1 MTNRNEPIQQ
11 EKIKCDFPEKLV
23 VAQEAKRESKTMK
36 LAELPSVPPK
46 PNSAERESTYTSMYS
61 KKEVPQTLGEWN
73 KLKTGCAMMLS
84 SGTKGTSKVIT
95 YWYTPLVLYDLLP
108 FYTQAIIYIYLCRRI
123 YSQQRRTWQP

>member
-11 EKIKCDFPEKLV
+11 ETIKCDFPEKLV
-23 VAQEAKRESKTMK
+23 VAREAKRESKTTK
-36 LAELPSVPPK
+36 LAEIPSVHK

-84 SGTKGTSKVIT
+84 SGTKGTSKVST
-95 YWYTPLVLYDLLP
+95 YWYTLVVLYDLLP
-108 FYTQAIIYIYLCRRI
+108 FYTQAITYM
-123 YSQQRRTWQP
+123 